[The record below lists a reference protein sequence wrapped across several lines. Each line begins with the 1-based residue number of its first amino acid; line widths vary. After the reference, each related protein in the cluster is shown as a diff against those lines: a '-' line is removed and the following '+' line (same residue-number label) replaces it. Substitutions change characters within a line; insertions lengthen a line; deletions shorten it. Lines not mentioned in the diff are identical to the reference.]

1 LVLSEYHDENKK
13 RNKPSRPTKGSERE
27 MKTKSKSSQKKK
39 PIVRVRDLTSR
50 KDVKGGLGDIKGES
64 GDSKHK
70 DEIEVLKY

>member
-1 LVLSEYHDENKK
+1 
-13 RNKPSRPTKGSERE
+13 

-64 GDSKHK
+64 GDSKHGG
-70 DEIEVLKY
+70 EIELE